1 MQIRDRKKNRPKNP
15 SKIWFGDVLGSIWE
29 GLGEVLGG
37 VWRLLGLFG
46 LFWRLFFSCLY
57 LEWSSKVLLEPS
69 GLDFGSILMDFGRIL
84 GSFGRVLGEGLGGI
98 CEHSGWFWA
107 FVDYSGLLGCF
118 GQIFARF
125 WLVLLVAMEFILNS
139 SSSWLYCLFLLSFA
153 CFGLLGLALAC
164 FGCLGCLP

>member
-1 MQIRDRKKNRPKNP
+1 MQIRDRKKPGQKSP
-15 SKIWFGDVLGSIWE
+15 QKSDLGTSWAPFGKVWGKFWE
-29 GLGEVLGG
+29 GFGGSWGFLGC
-37 VWRLLGLFG
+37 FG
-46 LFWRLFFSCLY
+46 SSFFSCLY
-57 LEWSSKVLLEPS
+57 LEWSSKMLLEPS
-69 GLDFGSILMDFGRIL
+69 GLDFGSILMDFGKIL
-84 GSFGRVLGEGLGGI
+84 GGFWEGLGGI
-98 CEHSGWFWA
+98 CEHSGSFWA

-164 FGCLGCLP
+164 FGCFGCLL